1 MGMVHE
7 KSCGAVVFRKT
18 GTGTDYL
25 LLHYGAGHWGFA
37 RGQVET
43 GETEKDTVL
52 RELAEETGITN
63 ARFIDG
69 FREELSYFY
78 RREGKT
84 VFKEVVL
91 YLVEALDST
100 VRLSYEHTGYEWLP
114 YEKALEKLSFQNS
127 KAVLRKANEYLTT
140 QTANRSPA

>member
-1 MGMVHE
+1 MVHE
-7 KSCGAVVFRKT
+7 KSCGAVVFRKAKEIE
-18 GTGTDYL
+18 YL

-37 RGQVET
+37 RGQIES

-63 ARFIDG
+63 ARFVDG
-69 FREELSYFY
+69 FRKEMSYFY

-91 YLVEALDST
+91 YLVEALNSE
-100 VRLSYEHTGYEWLP
+100 VKLSYEHVGFEWLQ
-114 YEKALEKLSFQNS
+114 YDKALERLTFENS
-127 KAVLRKANEYLTT
+127 KSVLRKANEYLKTLEDKD
-140 QTANRSPA
+140 RS

>member
-7 KSCGAVVFRKT
+7 KSAGAVVFRKT
-18 GTGTDYL
+18 GTATDYL
-25 LLHYGAGHWGFA
+25 LLHYGARHWGFA
-37 RGQVET
+37 RGQIEA
-43 GETEKDTVL
+43 GETEKDTAL
-52 RELAEETGITN
+52 REVAEETGITDV
-63 ARFIDG
+63 RFMDG
-69 FREELSYFY
+69 FREEMSYFY

-114 YEKALEKLSFQNS
+114 YERAVEKLTFQNS
-127 KAVLRKANEYLTT
+127 KDILRKANEYLRT
-140 QTANRSPA
+140 QK